1 MSNFTQII
9 HQACK
14 ELDVN
19 LLRSASGANVNAT
32 IQGFPT
38 AQTVGPDFY
47 TPAQLALNL
56 ATRMPGNPG
65 WDPELAYRQRRLLP
79 LLFSAG
85 ARVPPGPES
94 PDAPDSEGRRYNAR
108 VLAAGGWAKYEGAH
122 RARLTKTFA
131 SKFPSLPE
139 EMVSKVVSYAFHT
152 GWYSES

>member
-1 MSNFTQII
+1 MID
-9 HQACK
+9 A
-14 ELDVN
+14 
-19 LLRSASGANVNAT
+19 GANVNAT

-56 ATRMPGNPG
+56 AARDIHPTS
-65 WDPELAYRQRRLLP
+65 WDRELAYRHRRLLP

-131 SKFPSLPE
+131 PKFPSLPV

-152 GWYSES
+152 GWY

>member
-1 MSNFTQII
+1 MPAF
-9 HQACK
+9 
-14 ELDVN
+14 ELKPMGSTNDKRVGHGAIFMKGGGAI
-19 LLRSASGANVNAT
+19 AST
-32 IQGFPT
+32 IP
-38 AQTVGPDFY
+38 
-47 TPAQLALNL
+47 
-56 ATRMPGNPG
+56 R
-65 WDPELAYRQRRLLP
+65 PEEIVWTCQRAPLLAYRQRRLLP

-152 GWYSES
+152 GWY

>member
-1 MSNFTQII
+1 MID
-9 HQACK
+9 A
-14 ELDVN
+14 
-19 LLRSASGANVNAT
+19 GANVNAT

-56 ATRMPGNPG
+56 AARDIHPTS
-65 WDPELAYRQRRLLP
+65 WDRELAYRHRRLLP

-85 ARVPPGPES
+85 ARVPLGPES
-94 PDAPDSEGRRYNAR
+94 RDAPDSWGTRYNAR

-122 RARLTKTFA
+122 RASLTKTFA
-131 SKFPSLPE
+131 PKFPSLPV

-152 GWYSES
+152 GWY